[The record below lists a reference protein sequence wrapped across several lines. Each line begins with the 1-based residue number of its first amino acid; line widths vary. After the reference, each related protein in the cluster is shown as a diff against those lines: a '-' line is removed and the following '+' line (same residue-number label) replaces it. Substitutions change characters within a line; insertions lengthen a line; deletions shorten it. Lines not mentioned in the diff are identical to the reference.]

1 MASFPTPA
9 PIFEPPANEPEELH
23 ETLVESAFR
32 AAVRRFTRHRL
43 ATAAVVVIS
52 IIVVMAIAAPL
63 IAPQGPTNLDIT
75 TINQAPSSH
84 HLLGTDEV
92 GRDVWA
98 RLIYGAR
105 TSLIVGFG
113 AVAVALLIGTILGLA
128 AGFLGRW
135 VDGLIMRITDA
146 FMSVPALLIVI
157 VFVSIVGPSL
167 TSVVLVIAVTT
178 WTGTARLVRGQVL
191 TLREREFV
199 LAAHVTGVSRF
210 RIVTDHLL
218 PNLLGQLSVIATF
231 GIATAI
237 LIEAGLSFLGLGV
250 RPPTASWGQM
260 VNSAQSPQV
269 LLHEIWIWVPPS
281 VAIALTVLSVSLI
294 GDGLRDA
301 VDPRATQ

>member
-1 MASFPTPA
+1 MASA
-9 PIFEPPANEPEELH
+9 PIPPLVVEPPGFELADDMR
-23 ETLVESAFR
+23 VESAFR
-32 AAVRRFTRHRL
+32 AAVRRFSRHRL
-43 ATAAVVVIS
+43 AVAGVVVVT
-52 IIVVMAIAAPL
+52 IILVMALAAPL

-75 TINQAPSSH
+75 SINQSPSAH
-84 HLLGTDEV
+84 HILGTDEV

-113 AVAVALLIGTILGLA
+113 AVAIALLIGTILGLA

-135 VDGLIMRITDA
+135 SDTLIMRVTDA
-146 FMSVPALLIVI
+146 VMSVPALLIVI
-157 VFVSIVGPSL
+157 VFVSITGPSL
-167 TSVVLVIAVTT
+167 TSIVVVIALTT

-191 TLREREFV
+191 SLREREFV
-199 LAAHVTGVSRF
+199 LAAHVTGVSRL
-210 RIVTDHLL
+210 RIITDHLL
-218 PNLLGQLSVIATF
+218 PNLLGPLSVIATF
-231 GIATAI
+231 GIASAI

-269 LLHEIWIWVPPS
+269 LLNETWIWVPPS

-301 VDPRATQ
+301 VDPRASR